1 MGNPFKMILLQQSVL
16 PGVIL
21 SVLHDIDNKMGK
33 KKQKFELPPA
43 SNLEDT

>member
-21 SVLHDIDNKMGK
+21 SVLHDIDNKIGK
-33 KKQKFELPPA
+33 KTKNRTNT
-43 SNLEDT
+43 SI

>member
-21 SVLHDIDNKMGK
+21 IITSG
-33 KKQKFELPPA
+33 KKQKIRTTA
-43 SNLEDT
+43 SI